1 MFNVRF
7 LFLRSCTSDM
17 SQVHFSRITVDL
29 SLSEHLKNKNC
40 WTVLIHF
47 FLSVQE
53 MLSLSLTNLI
63 FAAKLISTKF
73 PDKSH
78 LVVGLITCTV
88 CKSIWLNKETEV
100 YSNLEYRYFPG
111 ALYLVLHN
119 SSVALFVYWKSTS
132 SFKIIAPFYFNI
144 CYTETCFIEKLQVVS
159 ETYVPYIYSSKLV
172 VGSVSNKGLC

>member
-1 MFNVRF
+1 M
-7 LFLRSCTSDM
+7 
-17 SQVHFSRITVDL
+17 DL

-88 CKSIWLNKETEV
+88 CKSI
-100 YSNLEYRYFPG
+100 
-111 ALYLVLHN
+111 
-119 SSVALFVYWKSTS
+119 
-132 SFKIIAPFYFNI
+132 
-144 CYTETCFIEKLQVVS
+144 
-159 ETYVPYIYSSKLV
+159 
-172 VGSVSNKGLC
+172 